1 MATRPQEKTL
11 SEHVLALLR
20 GGNAHMAFGE
30 AVANFPPDAYNSRA
44 PNVTYTP
51 WHLLEHIRRTQRD
64 ILSFIK
70 DPHYSEPRWPD
81 DFWPK
86 QDERADEAAWN
97 QTIQGFGDDLAALE
111 ALVTN
116 GQIDLLAD
124 LPYEP
129 GYTYLRELLLV
140 ADHSAYHIGEFAIL
154 RQVMGTWPK
163 DRHP

>member
-1 MATRPQEKTL
+1 MATRPQERTL
-11 SEHVLALLR
+11 NEHVLALLR
-20 GGNAHMAFGE
+20 GGNAHMGLSE
-30 AVANFPPDAYNSRA
+30 AVASFPADAYNVRP

-51 WHLLEHIRRTQRD
+51 WHLLEHIRRTQKD
-64 ILSFIK
+64 ILNFIQN
-70 DPHYSEPRWPD
+70 PHYSEPKWPD

-86 QDERADEAAWN
+86 AEEQADERAWN
-97 QTIQGFGDDLAALE
+97 QTIEGIREDLVALE
-111 ALVTN
+111 GIVTN
-116 GQIDLLAD
+116 DQVDLLSD

-163 DRHP
+163 DRRA